1 MLRTGQRRAA
11 ATSPTVPTTLILVG
25 VLLVAG
31 NLRAAITTV
40 GPVLSGIRDDLG
52 LSSSA
57 ASFLVSLPLFTFAVV
72 SPLVPRLI
80 RGAGLERTLA
90 VSLVIL
96 AAGLVLRSMSPA
108 VLLWVGTVG
117 IGIGIGVLNVV
128 LPAWVKRDFPT
139 KIGQVTGAYAAV
151 QSGFAAVAAGIAVP
165 VAGLTALGWRLPTG
179 MWAGLALIAV
189 GALVPLLGRRP
200 DAAGGSDARPVTQP
214 VGDIAPSPAAP
225 VTPTGRPLWR
235 SAVTWQV
242 AAFMGLQSTNF
253 YILVTWLSTIET
265 DAGVGETAAGIHQF
279 LLNAVSIVSN
289 LVCSA
294 LIARLR
300 DQRILGAVIPL
311 ILLCATLGVLCA
323 PRLSV
328 VWAVLAGA
336 GGGASIVLALSLFGL
351 RTRHH
356 TTAASLSGLAQAV
369 GYLFAAVG
377 PVAFGALHD
386 ATGSWTPA
394 LIVLVVVDVL
404 MLWSGYLAGRDR
416 TVD

>member
-1 MLRTGQRRAA
+1 MPSTGQRRAA
-11 ATSPTVPTTLILVG
+11 ATSPTIVPTTLILVG

-165 VAGLTALGWRLPTG
+165 VAGLTTLGWRLPTG

-200 DAAGGSDARPVTQP
+200 DARPVTQP

-289 LVCSA
+289 LVCSG

>member
-11 ATSPTVPTTLILVG
+11 VTSPTVPTTLILVG

-200 DAAGGSDARPVTQP
+200 D
-214 VGDIAPSPAAP
+214 
-225 VTPTGRPLWR
+225 
-235 SAVTWQV
+235 
-242 AAFMGLQSTNF
+242 
-253 YILVTWLSTIET
+253 
-265 DAGVGETAAGIHQF
+265 
-279 LLNAVSIVSN
+279 
-289 LVCSA
+289 
-294 LIARLR
+294 
-300 DQRILGAVIPL
+300 
-311 ILLCATLGVLCA
+311 
-323 PRLSV
+323 
-328 VWAVLAGA
+328 
-336 GGGASIVLALSLFGL
+336 
-351 RTRHH
+351 
-356 TTAASLSGLAQAV
+356 
-369 GYLFAAVG
+369 
-377 PVAFGALHD
+377 
-386 ATGSWTPA
+386 
-394 LIVLVVVDVL
+394 
-404 MLWSGYLAGRDR
+404 
-416 TVD
+416 